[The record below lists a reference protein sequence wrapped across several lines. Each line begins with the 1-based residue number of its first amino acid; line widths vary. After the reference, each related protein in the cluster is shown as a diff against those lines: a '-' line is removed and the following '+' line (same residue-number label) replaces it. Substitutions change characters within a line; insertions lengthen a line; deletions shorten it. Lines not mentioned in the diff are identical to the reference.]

1 MKMIE
6 QVMPITIHPKHGLAY
21 CEDYGPIRAMLKHE
35 QSLTEL
41 VDKIECDA
49 LALVADPLEK
59 EGNRQ
64 IRENADWVKKCAKRL
79 EKIRAEAVADL
90 KKEPKLIEDSVR
102 PHIKRLEAIAAQII
116 APVAELDARAEALR
130 IFADRPNIISAAP
143 IEQLKQELKNAKEFD
158 DSPEKWKERARE
170 AVEVKI
176 GVIDAIEMLL
186 EKREKEE
193 AEKAELAK
201 LRAEKEQIERQTQIE
216 QARLQGEK
224 QAFEK
229 MKAEKARLELSQKAK
244 EEAVNKVKSELLE
257 YAIAAEEVGCGIDE
271 IISDI
276 VDMIVDGKIKN
287 VKFGD

>member
-1 MKMIE
+1 MIE

-130 IFADRPNIISAAP
+130 VFADRPNIISSAP

-257 YAIAAEEVGCGIDE
+257 YAIAA
-271 IISDI
+271 
-276 VDMIVDGKIKN
+276 
-287 VKFGD
+287 